1 MGSRGPAKTPTK
13 LRVLAG
19 ETRPSQINHQE
30 PKPRQAPPVMPEG
43 MGDAAQKVW
52 TRVLADY
59 DGAGVITAIDADAFR
74 IFCEAVARY
83 EHAVRLLDE
92 SGPLIRGARRGE
104 LVKNPL
110 HQIVRDNADLARS
123 LAREFGLTP
132 SSRTGIRTNEP
143 ASEDPFE
150 SWMRRSG

>member
-19 ETRPSQINHQE
+19 ETRPSQINRNE
-30 PKPRQAPPVMPEG
+30 PKPRQAPPSMPEG
-43 MGDAAQKVW
+43 MSDTAKAVW

-59 DGAGVITAIDADAFR
+59 DNAGVITAIDSDAFR

-83 EHAVRLLDE
+83 TTAVRMLDQ
-92 SGPLIRGARRGE
+92 SGPLVRGARGGE

-132 SSRTGIRTNEP
+132 SSRTGLHAGETTV
-143 ASEDPFE
+143 EDPFE
-150 SWMRRSG
+150 SWARRSG